1 LRIAITG
8 AGGFIGR
15 HLAASLPEA
24 VPLSHRA
31 IPALDGRQF
40 DLVIHAG
47 RSPGIG
53 RTDWLLADDAEH
65 LLLRRLAG
73 SSCRYL
79 MLSSRAVYGQAGN
92 DALTPGHATAPASA
106 YGRNKLR
113 LEQAGRDL
121 LGERLCILRLSN
133 VFGCEW
139 PGRTTFFGTMLTG
152 LAERDEIRFDM
163 AGSTRRDFVPVA
175 TAARI
180 IASLAKLGAEDPV
193 LHVGAGV
200 ALPCAALAEAV
211 IAGFGRGRLVA
222 TGPQRDGFVFDVGRT
237 VALTG
242 IALDEAAVLGA
253 AQAIG
258 RELARLRG

>member
-1 LRIAITG
+1 MRIAITG

-15 HLAASLPEA
+15 HLAAALPEA
-24 VPLSHRA
+24 VPLSHRE
-31 IPALDGRQF
+31 IPTLDGHHF

-53 RTDWLLADDAEH
+53 QADWLLADDAEY
-65 LLLRRLAG
+65 LLLRRLAD
-73 SSCRYL
+73 SACRYL
-79 MLSSRAVYGQAGN
+79 MLSSRAVYGPADGN
-92 DALTPGHATAPASA
+92 ALAPNHPTAPASA

-121 LGERLCILRLSN
+121 LGERLGILRLSN

-139 PGRTTFFGTMLTG
+139 PGRTTFFGTMLAG
-152 LAERDEIRFDM
+152 LAERGAIRFDM

-175 TAARI
+175 AAART
-180 IASLAKLGAEDPV
+180 IASLARLGTRDPV
-193 LHVGAGV
+193 LHVGSGI
-200 ALPCAALAEAV
+200 ALPCAALAEAA

-222 TGPQRDGFVFDVGRT
+222 TGPERDGFAFDVGRT

-253 AQAIG
+253 ARAVG
-258 RELARLRG
+258 RELAQLRG

>member
-24 VPLSHRA
+24 VALSHQEM
-31 IPALDGRQF
+31 PTLDGQRF

-47 RSPGIG
+47 RSPAIG
-53 RTDWLLADDAEH
+53 RGDWRLADDAEH
-65 LLLRRLAG
+65 LLLRRLAS

-79 MLSSRAVYGQAGN
+79 MLSSRAVYGPAG
-92 DALTPGHATAPASA
+92 DAALAPGHATAPASA

-121 LGERLCILRLSN
+121 LGERLGILRLSN

-139 PGRTTFFGTMLTG
+139 PGRATFFGTMLAG
-152 LAERDEIRFDM
+152 LAQRSEIRFDM
-163 AGSTRRDFVPVA
+163 AGSTRRDFVPVEM
-175 TAARI
+175 AARI
-180 IASLAKLGAEDPV
+180 IASLARLRAEDPV
-193 LHVGAGV
+193 LHVGAGI

-222 TGPQRDGFVFDVGRT
+222 TGPERDGFAFDVGRT

-242 IALDEAAVLGA
+242 IALDEAGVLGA
-253 AQAIG
+253 AWAAG
-258 RELARLRG
+258 RQLAQLRR